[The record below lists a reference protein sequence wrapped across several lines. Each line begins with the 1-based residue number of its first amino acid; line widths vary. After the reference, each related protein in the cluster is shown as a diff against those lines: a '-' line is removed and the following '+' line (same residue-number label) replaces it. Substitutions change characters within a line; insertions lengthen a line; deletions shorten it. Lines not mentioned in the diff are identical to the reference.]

1 MHYLSLLLI
10 KLGLTLFE
18 LSLFDNQV
26 AAQVLRILKL
36 LAKFD
41 LSLVHLLAEI
51 LATNFNLLELDFEL
65 LGLLDRLLLFFSDH
79 VLDPLLVLH
88 GSLYLHL
95 YINGAV
101 ADLTICMACAGLL
114 LVNVLVD
121 LFLLLLVLIA
131 GFLLALLELG
141 LLRLNL
147 ALPLIELQTLLL
159 EYPSALA
166 KILLFLQ
173 DV

>member
-10 KLGLTLFE
+10 KLGLTLFK

-36 LAKFD
+36 LPKFN
-41 LSLVHLLAEI
+41 LSLVHLLTEI
-51 LATNFNLLELDFEL
+51 LATNLNLLELNFEL
-65 LGLLDRLLLFFSDH
+65 LSLLDRLLFFFCDH
-79 VLDPLLVLH
+79 VFDPLLVLH

-121 LFLLLLVLIA
+121 LFLLLLVLIG